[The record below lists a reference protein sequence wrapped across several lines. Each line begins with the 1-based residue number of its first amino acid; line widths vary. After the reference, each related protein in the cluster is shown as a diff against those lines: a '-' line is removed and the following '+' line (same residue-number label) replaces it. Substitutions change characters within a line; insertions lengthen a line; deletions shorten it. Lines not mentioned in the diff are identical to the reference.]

1 MNPKY
6 SKTEV
11 LDIIGIL
18 DKDSGGKYIITIE
31 QKDDTIIKDFDEI
44 IEKSLGE
51 MISFKVVTEIDD

>member
-6 SKTEV
+6 SETEV

-18 DKDSGGKYIITIE
+18 DRDSNGKYIITIE

>member
-18 DKDSGGKYIITIE
+18 DRDSNGKYVITIE

>member
-1 MNPKY
+1 MSPKY

-18 DKDSGGKYIITIE
+18 DRDSNGKYIITIE

>member
-18 DKDSGGKYIITIE
+18 DRDSNGKYIITIE

>member
-1 MNPKY
+1 MNPKH

-18 DKDSGGKYIITIE
+18 DKDSSGKYIITIE

-51 MISFKVVTEIDD
+51 VISFKVVTEIDD

>member
-18 DKDSGGKYIITIE
+18 DRDSNGKYVITIE

-51 MISFKVVTEIDD
+51 MISFKVVAEIDD

>member
-18 DKDSGGKYIITIE
+18 DKDSSGKYIITIE

-51 MISFKVVTEIDD
+51 MISFKVATEIDD

>member
-18 DKDSGGKYIITIE
+18 DKDSSGKYIITIE
-31 QKDDTIIKDFDEI
+31 QKGDTIIKDFDEI

>member
-18 DKDSGGKYIITIE
+18 DKDSSGKYIITIE
-31 QKDDTIIKDFDEI
+31 QKDNTIIKDFDEI

>member
-6 SKTEV
+6 SITEV

-18 DKDSGGKYIITIE
+18 DKDSSGKYIITIE

>member
-18 DKDSGGKYIITIE
+18 DKDSSGKYIITIE

>member
-18 DKDSGGKYIITIE
+18 DRDSNGKYIITIE

-44 IEKSLGE
+44 VEKSLGE